1 MKNKSLIICFS
12 FVAVIMLLFSCKTTD
27 PAVANT
33 ATSSSAQEL
42 IEGFNEANSWKAVA
56 NSWGDGDCS
65 TKVELSTEWTS
76 EGSKSLKGY
85 FGKTGEAGGA
95 ATFYT
100 EAINVPDVSPY
111 ESLYFDVCNP
121 LEVPLQVSFAITTGG
136 AWEWYE
142 SNVFDILPGETKNL
156 CVDFYTGSLKSAL
169 SGWQFTSNLGDSDD
183 VRRLAIKFQLPGNTE
198 GFVYVDNIRLQ

>member
-1 MKNKSLIICFS
+1 MKNKKLSICICLV
-12 FVAVIMLLFSCKTTD
+12 VALLLLFSCKTTD
-27 PAVANT
+27 STAENAAVPQV
-33 ATSSSAQEL
+33 AQEL
-42 IEGFNEANSWKAVA
+42 IEGFNGTNSWKAVG

-65 TKVELSTEWTS
+65 TNVELSSEWFS
-76 EGSKSLKGY
+76 EGTESLKGS
-85 FGKTGEAGGA
+85 FGKTGETGGA

-111 ESLYFDVCNP
+111 ECLYFDVCNP
-121 LEVPLQVSFAITTGG
+121 LEVPVQVSFAITTGG

-142 SNVFDILPGETKNL
+142 SNVFDILPGETKDL
-156 CVDFYTGSLKSAL
+156 CVEFYTGTLKSAL

-198 GFVYVDNIRLQ
+198 GFVYIDNIRLQ